1 MLLPLMAQN
10 NTNSPYTRF
19 GYGDLGERS
28 FGAGRAMGGVGYGLR
43 SPKQINPMNPA
54 SYSCMDS
61 LTFLFDFGV
70 AGQLSWFD
78 DGNARQND
86 INGNVEYIAM
96 QFPIHRRIALSFG
109 TGNTLNIFLCLSPRA
124 EFPRHAAEVLRTVCI
139 LQWCAVEIDIFRRQ
153 LPGKLPLSQR
163 NKNFGLC
170 YGLEVVWLFSRGAG
184 T

>member
-70 AGQLSWFD
+70 AGQLSERYQRKR
-78 DGNARQND
+78 GIYCNAVSDSSPDSLEFRF
-86 INGNVEYIAM
+86 V
-96 QFPIHRRIALSFG
+96 AL
-109 TGNTLNIFLCLSPRA
+109 FLCRL
-124 EFPRHAAEVLRTVCI
+124 
-139 LQWCAVEIDIFRRQ
+139 
-153 LPGKLPLSQR
+153 
-163 NKNFGLC
+163 
-170 YGLEVVWLFSRGAG
+170 
-184 T
+184 